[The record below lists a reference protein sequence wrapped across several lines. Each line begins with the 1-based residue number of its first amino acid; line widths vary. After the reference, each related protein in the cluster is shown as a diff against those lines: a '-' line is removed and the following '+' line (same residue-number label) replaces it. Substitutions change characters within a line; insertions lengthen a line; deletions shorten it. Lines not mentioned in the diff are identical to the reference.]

1 MTSYISEDEMKRA
14 KNLLAANLMLSLD
27 GTTPICED
35 IGRSVR
41 GTHSET
47 HVFKDLCYLIIYVF
61 LILSQANPVLRT
73 SHSSA

>member
-41 GTHSET
+41 GTHSDT
-47 HVFKDLCYLIIYVF
+47 HVFKDYV
-61 LILSQANPVLRT
+61 I
-73 SHSSA
+73 